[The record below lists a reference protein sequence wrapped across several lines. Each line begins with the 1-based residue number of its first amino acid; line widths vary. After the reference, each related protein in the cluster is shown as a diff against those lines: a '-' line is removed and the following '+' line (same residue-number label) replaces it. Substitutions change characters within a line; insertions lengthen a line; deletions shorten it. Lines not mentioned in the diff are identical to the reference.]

1 VKKTLI
7 FILAICAIATAQDLP
22 RIAVYVTSTMLPHE
36 NRVLERS
43 VMSTLLNSGRYKVVD
58 RSAESSSTLEAEHI
72 KQRDGSVNNEQ
83 IKKLGTQ
90 LGVDFICIPD
100 ITKAFG
106 KWSFSVRI
114 INVETAEVVS
124 MGEESFI
131 EMYMD
136 KLKLALDKV
145 LGEMLK
151 TQTAAARSPEAAAA
165 AAPGQ
170 IQVKPKYDGTEIYAS
185 EHFAAYGGPIAI
197 VGPNNIFTVI
207 YEGKNYYKIRNA
219 KGNDGFVLKK
229 DVVGAGTQ
237 FVDTRNKPAEQETAA
252 PVAVDTK
259 IEPAEQATADA
270 GTTMNDWG
278 AGTVSQVRE
287 GPKLEAGVV
296 YDYSVGRRFGTWGLN
311 YLIPGLGSLTLMK
324 DYTGTAINAGL
335 VFGGYGLAFLGVA
348 EKSEGIVL
356 TGVLIATSGSIF
368 NIVRSS
374 IYHKPGSI
382 PRPSDFTNGERWGT
396 FGLNY
401 MIPGLGSLAIMKD
414 NTGAAIQIGLAVVG
428 YGLYFSGSAGVV
440 DNGDVS
446 SSDVTLLLS
455 GVGVLMGNFVYNIV
469 RSATY
474 NHTNYR
480 KTVTNPLDG
489 LNLAILPD
497 KNGDLKG
504 YMVYSM
510 EF

>member
-1 VKKTLI
+1 VKKT
-7 FILAICAIATAQDLP
+7 FIMILTICAIATAQDLP

-72 KQRDGSVNNEQ
+72 KQRDGSVNSEQ
-83 IKKLGTQ
+83 IKKLGAQ

-114 INVETAEVVS
+114 IDVETAEVVS

-237 FVDTRNKPAEQETAA
+237 FVDTRNKPAVQETTA

-259 IEPAEQATADA
+259 TEPAEQATADA
-270 GTTMNDWG
+270 GKTMNDWG
-278 AGTVSQVRE
+278 TGTVNIPTYQQT
-287 GPKLEAGVV
+287 
-296 YDYSVGRRFGTWGLN
+296 DYVDFTGGQRVGTWFLN
-311 YLIPGLGSLTLMK
+311 WLIPGLGSFAIMHDGVGGVTQLALGGGGMVLMYSGAS
-324 DYTGTAINAGL
+324 DNNGGL
-335 VFGGYGLAFLGVA
+335 VLVGFL
-348 EKSEGIVL
+348 
-356 TGVLIATSGSIF
+356 
-368 NIVRSS
+368 
-374 IYHKPGSI
+374 
-382 PRPSDFTNGERWGT
+382 
-396 FGLNY
+396 
-401 MIPGLGSLAIMKD
+401 
-414 NTGAAIQIGLAVVG
+414 
-428 YGLYFSGSAGVV
+428 SA
-440 DNGDVS
+440 
-446 SSDVTLLLS
+446 LS
-455 GVGVLMGNFVYNIV
+455 GGVYNIV
-469 RSATY
+469 RSITY
-474 NHTNYR
+474 KKKMPTNMASLE
-480 KTVTNPLDG
+480 NSG
-489 LNLAILPD
+489 LNFAVLPD